1 MFQLGESAW
10 LLALSLVKNE
20 YMKTIREIY
29 RIGYGPS
36 SSHTMG
42 PRKAAEIFLA
52 ARPDAAK
59 YQAHLYGSL
68 SATGKGHLTDAAI
81 IDVIPSVEIVW
92 HDEFLP
98 YHPNGMRFCA
108 WDSQD
113 QLLDDW
119 TVYSVGGG
127 ALAEDPASSPN
138 SPLASSPHHLIAS
151 SPNSEAS
158 IYPLSR
164 LSDIKEYCDKMGWD
178 YWEYVEHY
186 EGKEIW
192 DYLREVWQVMCEA
205 VERGLDREGVL
216 PGPLHLRRKA
226 ASYYIKV
233 AGYKDNLRTRGL
245 VFSYALAVSE
255 ENASGGKIVTAP
267 TCGSCGV
274 LPAVL
279 YHTWRSRDFSETRIL
294 HALATAGLIGN
305 VVKENAS
312 ISGAEVGCQG
322 EVGVACAMASA
333 AVNQLF
339 GGTLAQIEYAAEMGL
354 EHHLG
359 MTCDPVCGLVQI
371 PCIERN
377 AFAAAR
383 ALDSNMYAAFSDG
396 KHRVSF
402 DRVVDVMKQTG
413 HDLPSLYKETAQG
426 GLAAIGEKDE

>member
-1 MFQLGESAW
+1 
-10 LLALSLVKNE
+10 
-20 YMKTIREIY
+20 MKSIREIF

-42 PRKAAEIFLA
+42 PRKAAELFLERHPQA
-52 ARPDAAK
+52 VC
-59 YQAHLYGSL
+59 YEAHLYGSL

-81 IDVIPSVEIVW
+81 IDVIPTVEIVW
-92 HDEFLP
+92 HEEFLP
-98 YHPNGMRFCA
+98 FHPNGMRFCA
-108 WDSQD
+108 WGENGN
-113 QLLDDW
+113 LLEDW
-119 TVYSVGGG
+119 TVYSIGGG
-127 ALAEDPASSPN
+127 ALAEDG
-138 SPLASSPHHLIAS
+138 
-151 SPNSEAS
+151 EAVRLLGDENKGDE
-158 IYPLSR
+158 IYPLKR
-164 LSDIKEYCDKMGWD
+164 LDDIKEYCDKQGWD
-178 YWEYVEHY
+178 YWEYVEHC

-192 DYLREVWQVMCEA
+192 DYLREVWQVMRES
-205 VERGLDREGVL
+205 VERGLDHEGVL

-279 YHTWRSRDFSETRIL
+279 YHTWRSRNFSETRIL

-322 EVGVACAMASA
+322 EVGVACAMASG

-339 GGTLAQIEYAAEMGL
+339 GGTLSQIEYAAEMGL

-396 KHRVSF
+396 THSVSF
-402 DRVVDVMKQTG
+402 DKVVDVMKQTG

-426 GLAAIGEKDE
+426 GLAKNYE